1 MLDTAFINVSEPERQ
16 YINSTLHSV
25 RMLVKD
31 YLEVIHK
38 EKLNGETFE
47 EGASI
52 D

>member
-1 MLDTAFINVSEPERQ
+1 MLDTAFINLSEKERQ
-16 YINSTLHSV
+16 YTNSSLLSV

-31 YLEVIHK
+31 YLEVILK

-47 EGASI
+47 EGATT